1 MSYLAR
7 NGYVVCDASSSVE
20 LDEILGH
27 TDIDVVILDIMLPG
41 EDGLSI
47 CRRLAKDRGPAV
59 ILLSGMGDE
68 IDRIVGLEMGAD
80 DYIAKPCNPREV
92 IARIRAVLRRRL
104 YDDAP
109 TARHGKLSY
118 KFGGFLLDIS
128 RRELKAPNGVVILL
142 TEREFS
148 ILVFFLSNPKTVLS
162 RKELVESI
170 YGPDSATDNRA
181 IDVQVGRL
189 RRKLE
194 AANAEPIIRTH
205 RGAGYMLVCDVSK
218 A

>member
-1 MSYLAR
+1 MSYLTK
-7 NGYVVCDASSSVE
+7 NGYFVCDASSSVE
-20 LDEILGH
+20 LDKILSH
-27 TDIDVVILDIMLPG
+27 TDIDIVILDIMLPG

-47 CRRLAKDRGPAV
+47 CRRLAKDGGPAL

-68 IDRIVGLEMGAD
+68 VDRIVGLEMGAD

-92 IARIRAVLRRRL
+92 IARIRAVLRRRV
-104 YDDAP
+104 YDDNPA
-109 TARHGKLSY
+109 TRRGKLLY

-162 RKELVESI
+162 REELIESI
-170 YGPDSATDNRA
+170 YGPDAEMDNRA

-194 AANAEPIIRTH
+194 AAHAEPLIRTH
-205 RGAGYMLVCDVSK
+205 RGAGYMLVCEVSR